1 MGITINGGHFNGNCV
16 IINGLIVGGGNFFDG
31 DPKSIDEKK
40 STIANGISR
49 ITVNSNCVN
58 VHMNIADTNTI
69 DAHLF
74 GHVTTDGTT
83 EFDISTFGTEVKI
96 TVNLTGISINSNLR
110 LYIDI
115 PATMFDTIDVTSKNG
130 DIIISEGV
138 SVRKLNLK
146 SANGNIT
153 SNATFEVITASS
165 KNGNTKVSVNAIS
178 DVELDV
184 SSKNGNAIVELHN
197 ISCCNLSTS
206 SMNGSVH
213 NCFHATT
220 GHNTA
225 NGEVSSKN
233 GDVKLS

>member
-1 MGITINGGHFNGNCV
+1 MGITINGGHFNGNSV

-31 DPKSIDEKK
+31 DSKSIDEKK
-40 STIANGISR
+40 STSANGISR

-58 VHMNIADTNTI
+58 VQMNVADTNTI

-83 EFDISTFGTEVKI
+83 EFD
-96 TVNLTGISINSNLR
+96 
-110 LYIDI
+110 
-115 PATMFDTIDVTSKNG
+115 ATMFDTIDVTSKNG

-146 SANGNIT
+146 SANGNVK
-153 SNATFEVITASS
+153 SNATFEVITANS
-165 KNGNTKVSVNAIS
+165 KNGNTKVFVNAIS